1 MSGWIEQT
9 SGDECDL
16 ANRFNGFQDRTLGA
30 GPILTYDKKLSQSS
44 EPPASLRG
52 IYEFDVKNC
61 SAGKAYQRSIRI
73 QMPFIKTSDRYPI
86 KLPPTGCRGQ
96 YITSRYF
103 GEFIAPQF

>member
-1 MSGWIEQT
+1 MRSRCGVWLDRKT

-52 IYEFDVKNC
+52 IYELDVKNRPE
-61 SAGKAYQRSIRI
+61 SGAYQLTINDPNEYRCLSLKHLIDT
-73 QMPFIKTSDRYPI
+73 P
-86 KLPPTGCRGQ
+86 
-96 YITSRYF
+96 
-103 GEFIAPQF
+103 

>member
-30 GPILTYDKKLSQSS
+30 SPILTYDKKLSQSS

-52 IYEFDVKNC
+52 IYEFDVKNR
-61 SAGKAYQRSIRI
+61 SEGEVYQLTINDPYEYRCLSLKRLIDT
-73 QMPFIKTSDRYPI
+73 P
-86 KLPPTGCRGQ
+86 
-96 YITSRYF
+96 
-103 GEFIAPQF
+103 